1 MSEQTAGKRPKYN
14 QGDTVLSSRVR
25 LARNIDKVPFPVR
38 LNVNRRA
45 AVNRKVCETLKDA
58 GMTMRAV
65 DMSRLYPYEA
75 VALAERHLISPEF
88 TSGTEGRMLL
98 LTEDERISIM
108 LNEEDHIR
116 IQAIEPGLEPEKAY
130 RNACVYDDA
139 LDAGIRFAFD
149 NRLGYLN
156 QNPRDLG
163 TGMRVSVM
171 MHLPA
176 LSKTGG
182 MTKLASMIGKLGM
195 VVRGSYGDAASV
207 KGDIF
212 RIGNQVSMGITE
224 EEAIS
229 NLKTLAMQLAT
240 REHAAAAELVKDI
253 GTRDRITR
261 AEGVLKNAMLL
272 TTDEM
277 MEMLSWVRLGAVY
290 GLNDADP
297 DVISEMFVSLQ
308 PAAINVMAGAK
319 LSAPQRDELRAK
331 LVRQK
336 LSSGAAATE

>member
-1 MSEQTAGKRPKYN
+1 MSATTGNGKTAHP
-14 QGDTVLSSRVR
+14 QGDTILSSRVR
-25 LARNIDKVPFPVR
+25 LARNIDGVPFPVR

-45 AVNRKVCETLKDA
+45 AVNRKVCETLRQA
-58 GMTMRAV
+58 GKTMRAI

-75 VALAERHLISPEF
+75 VSLAERHLISPEF
-88 TSGTEGRMLL
+88 TSGTEGRLL
-98 LTEDERISIM
+98 LLSEDERVSIM

-116 IQAIEPGLEPEKAY
+116 IQAIEPGLAPEQAW

-139 LDAGIRFAFD
+139 LDAGIQYAFD

-182 MTKLASMIGKLGM
+182 MTKFASMIGKLGM
-195 VVRGSYGDAASV
+195 NVRGSYGDAASV

-224 EEAIS
+224 EEAIA
-229 NLKTLAMQLAT
+229 NLKSLAMQLAT

-253 GTRDRITR
+253 SVRDRITR
-261 AEGVLKNAMLL
+261 AEGVLKTAMLL
-272 TTDEM
+272 TADEM
-277 MEMLSWVRLGAVY
+277 MEMLSWVRLGALY

-297 DVISEMFVSLQ
+297 DEISEMFTSLQ
-308 PAAINVMAGAK
+308 PASVNVMAGAG
-319 LSAPQRDELRAK
+319 SRTP
-331 LVRQK
+331 VW
-336 LSSGAAATE
+336 

>member
-1 MSEQTAGKRPKYN
+1 MSATNGNGKTAHP
-14 QGDTVLSSRVR
+14 QGDTILSSRVR
-25 LARNIDKVPFPVR
+25 LARNIDGVPFPVR

-45 AVNRKVCETLKDA
+45 AVNRKVCEALRQA
-58 GMTMRAV
+58 GKTMRAI

-75 VALAERHLISPEF
+75 VSLAERHLISPEF
-88 TSGTEGRMLL
+88 TSGTEGRLL
-98 LTEDERISIM
+98 LLSEDERVSIM

-116 IQAIEPGLEPEKAY
+116 IQAIEPGLAPEQAW

-139 LDAGIRFAFD
+139 LDAGIQYAFD

-182 MTKLASMIGKLGM
+182 MTKFASMIGKLGM
-195 VVRGSYGDAASV
+195 NVRGSYGDAASV

-224 EEAIS
+224 EEAIA
-229 NLKTLAMQLAT
+229 NLKSLAMQLAT

-253 GTRDRITR
+253 GVRDRITR
-261 AEGVLKNAMLL
+261 AEGVLKTAMLL
-272 TTDEM
+272 TADEM
-277 MEMLSWVRLGAVY
+277 MEMLSWVRLGALY

-297 DVISEMFVSLQ
+297 DGISEMFTSLQ
-308 PAAINVMAGAK
+308 PACVNVMAGAK
-319 LSAPQRDELRAK
+319 LTAAQRDELRAQF
-331 LVRQK
+331 VRKK
-336 LSSGAAATE
+336 LSPEG

>member
-1 MSEQTAGKRPKYN
+1 MSATNGNGKTAHP
-14 QGDTVLSSRVR
+14 QGDTILSSRVR
-25 LARNIDKVPFPVR
+25 LARNIDGVPFPVR

-45 AVNRKVCETLKDA
+45 AVNRKVCEALRQA
-58 GMTMRAV
+58 GKTMRAI

-75 VALAERHLISPEF
+75 VSLAERHLISPEF
-88 TSGTEGRMLL
+88 TSGTEGRLL
-98 LTEDERISIM
+98 LLSEDERVSIM

-116 IQAIEPGLEPEKAY
+116 IQAIEPGLAPEQAW

-139 LDAGIRFAFD
+139 LDAGIQYAFD

-182 MTKLASMIGKLGM
+182 MTKFASMIGKLGM
-195 VVRGSYGDAASV
+195 NVRGSYGDAASV

-224 EEAIS
+224 EEAIA
-229 NLKTLAMQLAT
+229 NLKSLAMQLAT

-253 GTRDRITR
+253 GVRDRITR
-261 AEGVLKNAMLL
+261 AEGVLKTAMLL
-272 TTDEM
+272 TADEM
-277 MEMLSWVRLGAVY
+277 MEMLSWVRLGALY

-297 DVISEMFVSLQ
+297 DEISEMFTSLQ
-308 PAAINVMAGAK
+308 PASVNVMAGAK
-319 LSAPQRDELRAK
+319 LTAAQRDELRAQ
-331 LVRQK
+331 LVRKK
-336 LSSGAAATE
+336 LSPEG

>member
-1 MSEQTAGKRPKYN
+1 MSDKGNIKKTTAN

-25 LARNIDKVPFPVR
+25 LARNIDKIPFPVR
-38 LNVNRRA
+38 LNVNHRA
-45 AVNRKVCETLKDA
+45 AVNRKVCETLKNA
-58 GMTMRAV
+58 GLDLRV
-65 DMSRLYPYEA
+65 IDMSRLYPYEA

-88 TSGTEGRMLL
+88 TSGTEGRVLL
-98 LTEDERISIM
+98 LTEDERVSIM

-116 IQAIEPGLEPEKAY
+116 IQAIEPGLAPEQAF

-139 LDAGIRFAFD
+139 LDAGIQYAFD

-182 MTKLASMIGKLGM
+182 MTKFASMIGKLGM
-195 VVRGSYGDAASV
+195 NVRGSYGDAASV

-212 RIGNQVSMGITE
+212 RIGNQVCMGITE
-224 EEAIS
+224 EEAIA
-229 NLKTLAMQLAT
+229 NLKSLAMQIAT

-253 GTRDRITR
+253 GVRDRITR

-272 TTDEM
+272 TADEM
-277 MEMLSWVRLGAVY
+277 MEMLSWVRLGALY

-308 PAAINVMAGAK
+308 PAAINVMAGTK
-319 LSAPQRDELRAK
+319 LTSARQDELRAQ
-331 LVRQK
+331 LVRKK
-336 LSSGAAATE
+336 LTAAADN

>member
-1 MSEQTAGKRPKYN
+1 MSATNGNGKTAHP
-14 QGDTVLSSRVR
+14 QGDTILSSRVR
-25 LARNIDKVPFPVR
+25 LARNIDGVPFPVR

-45 AVNRKVCETLKDA
+45 AVNRKVCEALRQA
-58 GMTMRAV
+58 GKTMRAI

-75 VALAERHLISPEF
+75 VSLAERHLISPEF
-88 TSGTEGRMLL
+88 TSGTEGRLL
-98 LTEDERISIM
+98 LLSEDERVSIM

-116 IQAIEPGLEPEKAY
+116 IQAIEPGLAPEQAWH
-130 RNACVYDDA
+130 NACVYDDA
-139 LDAGIRFAFD
+139 LDAGIQYAFD

-182 MTKLASMIGKLGM
+182 MTKFASMIGKLGM
-195 VVRGSYGDAASV
+195 NVRGSYGDAASV

-224 EEAIS
+224 EEAIA
-229 NLKTLAMQLAT
+229 NLKSLAMQLAT

-253 GTRDRITR
+253 GVRDRITR
-261 AEGVLKNAMLL
+261 AEGVLKTAMLL
-272 TTDEM
+272 TADEM
-277 MEMLSWVRLGAVY
+277 MEMLSWVRLGALY

-297 DVISEMFVSLQ
+297 DEISEMFTSLQ
-308 PAAINVMAGAK
+308 PASVNVMAGAK
-319 LSAPQRDELRAK
+319 LTAAQRDELRAQ
-331 LVRQK
+331 LVRKK
-336 LSSGAAATE
+336 LSPEG

>member
-1 MSEQTAGKRPKYN
+1 MSDTVYNAKTAWP
-14 QGDTVLSSRVR
+14 QGDTILSTRVR
-25 LARNIDKVPFPVR
+25 LARNIDGVPFPVR
-38 LNVNRRA
+38 LNVTRRA
-45 AVNRKVCETLKDA
+45 AVNRTVCETLQAA
-58 GMTMRAV
+58 GMAMRMI

-88 TSGTEGRMLL
+88 ISGTEGRLL
-98 LTEDERISIM
+98 LLSDDERVSIM

-116 IQAIEPGLEPEKAY
+116 IQAIEPGLAPEQAY
-130 RNACVYDDA
+130 RNACAYDDA
-139 LDAGIRFAFD
+139 LDAGVRYAFD

-182 MTKLASMIGKLGM
+182 MTKFASMIGKLGM
-195 VVRGSYGDAASV
+195 NVRGSYGDAASV

-212 RIGNQVSMGITE
+212 RVGNQVSMGITE
-224 EEAIS
+224 EEAIA
-229 NLKTLAMQLAT
+229 NLKSLAMQIAT
-240 REHAAAAELVKDI
+240 REHAAAAEFIKDI
-253 GTRDRITR
+253 GVRDRITR

-272 TTDEM
+272 TADEM
-277 MEMLSWVRLGAVY
+277 MEMLSWVRLGALY

-297 DVISEMFVSLQ
+297 DAISEMFTSLQ
-308 PAAINVMAGAK
+308 PASVNVLAGAK
-319 LSAPQRDELRAK
+319 LTAAQRDELRAQY
-331 LVRQK
+331 VRKK
-336 LSSGAAATE
+336 LSPNG

>member
-1 MSEQTAGKRPKYN
+1 MSDAEKNEKNVYQ

-25 LARNIDKVPFPVR
+25 LARNIDGVPFPVR
-38 LNVNRRA
+38 LNVTRRA
-45 AVNRKVCETLKDA
+45 AVNRKVCETLQNA
-58 GMTMRAV
+58 GKSMRV
-65 DMSRLYPYEA
+65 IDMSRLYPYEA

-88 TSGTEGRMLL
+88 TSGSEGRVLL
-98 LTEDERISIM
+98 LTEDERVSIM

-116 IQAIEPGLEPEKAY
+116 IQAIEPGLAPEAAY
-130 RNACVYDDA
+130 RNACDYDDA
-139 LDAGIRFAFD
+139 LDAGIHYAFD

-182 MTKLASMIGKLGM
+182 MTKFASMIGKLGM
-195 VVRGSYGDAASV
+195 NVRGSYGDAASV

-212 RIGNQVSMGITE
+212 RIGNQVSMGIKE
-224 EEAIS
+224 EEAIG
-229 NLKTLAMQLAT
+229 NLKSIAMQIAT
-240 REHAAAAELVKDI
+240 REHAAAAEFVKDI
-253 GTRDRITR
+253 GVRDRITR

-272 TTDEM
+272 TADEM
-277 MEMLSWVRLGAVY
+277 MEMLSWVRLGALY

-297 DVISEMFVSLQ
+297 YIISEMFTSLQ
-308 PAAINVMAGAK
+308 PASVNVMAGAK
-319 LSAPQRDELRAK
+319 LSAPQRDEVRAK

-336 LSSGAAATE
+336 LSSGTAAAE

>member
-1 MSEQTAGKRPKYN
+1 MSDTENNRKTAYQ

-25 LARNIDKVPFPVR
+25 MARNIDGVPFPVR
-38 LNVNRRA
+38 LNVTQRA
-45 AVNRKVCETLKDA
+45 AVNRKVCETLQKT
-58 GMTMRAV
+58 GKTMRV
-65 DMSRLYPYEA
+65 IDMSRLYPYEA

-88 TSGTEGRMLL
+88 TSGTEGRLLL

-116 IQAIEPGLEPEKAY
+116 IQAIEPGLAPEIAY
-130 RNACVYDDA
+130 RNACAYDDA
-139 LDAGIRFAFD
+139 LDTGVRYAFD

-182 MTKLASMIGKLGM
+182 MTKFASMIGKLGM
-195 VVRGSYGDAASV
+195 NVRGSYGDAASV

-212 RIGNQVSMGITE
+212 RVGNQVSMGITE
-224 EEAIS
+224 AEAIA
-229 NLKTLAMQLAT
+229 NLKTLTMQLAT
-240 REHAAAAELVKDI
+240 KEHAAAAEFVKDI
-253 GTRDRITR
+253 GVRDRITR

-272 TTDEM
+272 TADEM
-277 MEMLSWVRLGAVY
+277 MEMLSWVRLGALY
-290 GLNDADP
+290 GLNGFDP
-297 DVISEMFVSLQ
+297 DVISEMFTSLQ
-308 PAAINVMAGAK
+308 PASVNVMAGAK
-319 LSAPQRDELRAK
+319 LTAARRDELRAQF
-331 LVRQK
+331 VRKK
-336 LSSGAAATE
+336 LSPDG

>member
-1 MSEQTAGKRPKYN
+1 MSATTGNGKTAHP
-14 QGDTVLSSRVR
+14 QGDTILSSRVR
-25 LARNIDKVPFPVR
+25 LARNIDGVPFPVR

-45 AVNRKVCETLKDA
+45 AVNRKVCETLRQA
-58 GMTMRAV
+58 GKTMRAI

-75 VALAERHLISPEF
+75 VSLAERHLISPEF
-88 TSGTEGRMLL
+88 TSGTEGRLL
-98 LTEDERISIM
+98 LLSEDERVSIM

-116 IQAIEPGLEPEKAY
+116 IQAIEPGLAPEQAW

-139 LDAGIRFAFD
+139 LDAGIQYAFD

-182 MTKLASMIGKLGM
+182 MTKFASMIGKLGM
-195 VVRGSYGDAASV
+195 NVRGSYGDAASV

-224 EEAIS
+224 EEAIA
-229 NLKTLAMQLAT
+229 NLKSLAMQLAT

-253 GTRDRITR
+253 SVRDRITR
-261 AEGVLKNAMLL
+261 AEGVLKTAMLL
-272 TTDEM
+272 TADEM
-277 MEMLSWVRLGAVY
+277 MEMLSWVRLGALY

-297 DVISEMFVSLQ
+297 DEISEMFTSLQ
-308 PAAINVMAGAK
+308 PASVNVMAGAK
-319 LSAPQRDELRAK
+319 LTAAQRDELRAQ
-331 LVRQK
+331 LVRKK
-336 LSSGAAATE
+336 LSPEG

>member
-1 MSEQTAGKRPKYN
+1 MSDTVYNAKTAWP
-14 QGDTVLSSRVR
+14 QGDTILSTRVR
-25 LARNIDKVPFPVR
+25 LARNIDGVPFPVR

-45 AVNRKVCETLKDA
+45 AVNRTVCETLQAA
-58 GMTMRAV
+58 GMTMRLI

-88 TSGTEGRMLL
+88 ISGTEGRLL
-98 LTEDERISIM
+98 LLSDDERVSIM

-116 IQAIEPGLEPEKAY
+116 IQAIEPGLAPEQAY
-130 RNACVYDDA
+130 RNACAYDDA
-139 LDAGIRFAFD
+139 LDAGVRYAFD

-182 MTKLASMIGKLGM
+182 MTKFASMIGKLGM
-195 VVRGSYGDAASV
+195 NVRGSYGDAASV

-212 RIGNQVSMGITE
+212 RVGNQVSMGITE
-224 EEAIS
+224 EEAIA
-229 NLKTLAMQLAT
+229 NLKSLAMQIAT
-240 REHAAAAELVKDI
+240 REHAAAAEFVKDI
-253 GTRDRITR
+253 GVRDRITR

-272 TTDEM
+272 TADEM
-277 MEMLSWVRLGAVY
+277 MEMLSWVRLGALY

-297 DVISEMFVSLQ
+297 DAISEMFTSLQ
-308 PAAINVMAGAK
+308 PASVNVLAGAK
-319 LSAPQRDELRAK
+319 LTAAQRDELRAQY
-331 LVRQK
+331 VRKK
-336 LSSGAAATE
+336 LSPNG

>member
-1 MSEQTAGKRPKYN
+1 MSDRNDQKKAVVE

-25 LARNIDKVPFPVR
+25 LARNLDGVPFPVR
-38 LNVNRRA
+38 LNAANRA
-45 AVNRKVCETLKDA
+45 AVNRKVCEALQKA
-58 GMTMRAV
+58 GLSLRV
-65 DMSRLYPYEA
+65 IDMSRLYPYEA

-88 TSGTEGRMLL
+88 TSGSEGRLL
-98 LTEDERISIM
+98 LLSEDERISIM

-116 IQAIEPGLEPEKAY
+116 IQALEPGLAPEKAY

-139 LDAGIRFAFD
+139 LDAGVQYAFD

-163 TGMRVSVM
+163 TGLRVSVM

-182 MTKLASMIGKLGM
+182 MTKFASMIARLGM
-195 VVRGSYGDAASV
+195 NVRGSYGDAASV

-229 NLKTLAMQLAT
+229 NLKSLAMQLAT
-240 REHAAAAELVKDI
+240 KEHEAAAEFIKDI
-253 GTRDRITR
+253 GVHDRITR

-272 TTDEM
+272 TADEM
-277 MEMLSWVRLGAVY
+277 MEMLSWVRLGALY

-297 DVISEMFVSLQ
+297 DAVSEMFVSLQ
-308 PAAINVMAGAK
+308 PAAVNVMAGAK
-319 LSAPQRDELRAK
+319 LTAAQRDELRAEC
-331 LVRQK
+331 VRKK
-336 LSSGAAATE
+336 LSPNS

>member
-1 MSEQTAGKRPKYN
+1 MSTENIRKTAYR

-25 LARNIDKVPFPVR
+25 LARNIDGVPFPVR
-38 LNVNRRA
+38 LNATQRN
-45 AVNRKVCETLKDA
+45 AVNRKVCETLQAA
-58 GMTMRAV
+58 GMKMRLI

-88 TSGTEGRMLL
+88 TSGTDGRLLL

-130 RNACVYDDA
+130 VSAAAYDDA
-139 LDAGIRFAFD
+139 LDAGLRFAFD

-163 TGMRVSVM
+163 TGLRVSVM

-182 MTKLASMIGKLGM
+182 MTKFASMIAKLGM
-195 VVRGSYGDAASV
+195 NVRGSYGDAASV

-212 RIGNQVSMGITE
+212 RISNQVSMGITE

-229 NLKTLAMQLAT
+229 NLKSIAMQIAT
-240 REHAAAAELVKDI
+240 KEHGAAAEFVKDI
-253 GTRDRITR
+253 SVRDRITR

-272 TTDEM
+272 PADEM
-277 MEMLSWVRLGAVY
+277 MEMLSWVRLGALY
-290 GLNDADP
+290 GLNEADP

-308 PAAINVMAGAK
+308 PAAVNVLAGAK
-319 LSAPQRDELRAK
+319 LTAAQRDELRAE
-331 LVRQK
+331 LVRKK
-336 LSSGAAATE
+336 LSPPPRTAE

>member
-1 MSEQTAGKRPKYN
+1 MSGTTVNGKTAHP
-14 QGDTVLSSRVR
+14 QGDTILSTRVR
-25 LARNIDKVPFPVR
+25 LARNIDGVPFPVR

-45 AVNRKVCETLKDA
+45 AVNRKVCETLRQA
-58 GMTMRAV
+58 GKTMRAI

-88 TSGTEGRMLL
+88 TSGTEGRLL
-98 LTEDERISIM
+98 LLSEDERVSIM

-116 IQAIEPGLEPEKAY
+116 IQAIEPGLAPEQAW
-130 RNACVYDDA
+130 RNACAYDDA
-139 LDAGIRFAFD
+139 LDAGIQYAFD

-182 MTKLASMIGKLGM
+182 MTKFASMIGKLGM
-195 VVRGSYGDAASV
+195 NVRGSYGDAASV

-224 EEAIS
+224 EEAIA
-229 NLKTLAMQLAT
+229 NLKSLAMQIAT

-253 GTRDRITR
+253 GVRDRITR
-261 AEGVLKNAMLL
+261 AEGVLKTAMLL
-272 TTDEM
+272 TADEM
-277 MEMLSWVRLGAVY
+277 MEMLSWVRLGALY

-297 DVISEMFVSLQ
+297 DGISEMFTSLQ
-308 PAAINVMAGAK
+308 PACVNVMAGAK
-319 LSAPQRDELRAK
+319 LTAAQRDELRAQF
-331 LVRQK
+331 VRKK
-336 LSSGAAATE
+336 LSPEG

>member
-1 MSEQTAGKRPKYN
+1 MSGTYTKKTACP

-25 LARNIDKVPFPVR
+25 LARNIDGVPFPVR
-38 LNVNRRA
+38 LNAARRA
-45 AVNRKVCETLKDA
+45 AVNQTVCETLRRA
-58 GMTMRAV
+58 GFQLRAV

-88 TSGTEGRMLL
+88 LSGTEGRMLL

-116 IQAIEPGLEPEKAY
+116 IQAIEPGLAPETAY
-130 RNACVYDDA
+130 RNACAYDEV
-139 LDAGIRFAFD
+139 LDGGVRFAFD

-182 MTKLASMIGKLGM
+182 MTKFASMIGRLGM
-195 VVRGSYGDAASV
+195 NVRGSYGDAASV

-212 RIGNQVSMGITE
+212 RIGNQVSMNITE
-224 EEAIS
+224 EAAIA
-229 NLKTLAMQLAT
+229 NLKSLTMQIAT
-240 REHAAAAELVKDI
+240 REHAAAAEFIKDI
-253 GTRDRITR
+253 GIRDRITR

-272 TTDEM
+272 TADEM
-277 MEMLSWVRLGAVY
+277 MEMLSWVRLGALY

-297 DVISEMFVSLQ
+297 DQISEMFTSLQ
-308 PAAINVMAGAK
+308 PAALNVLAGEK
-319 LSAPQRDELRAK
+319 LTAARRDELRAE
-331 LVRQK
+331 LVRKK
-336 LSSGAAATE
+336 LSVRPSAD

>member
-1 MSEQTAGKRPKYN
+1 MSATNGNGKTAHP
-14 QGDTVLSSRVR
+14 QGDTILSSRVR
-25 LARNIDKVPFPVR
+25 LARNIDGVPFPVR

-45 AVNRKVCETLKDA
+45 AVNRKVCEALRQA
-58 GMTMRAV
+58 GKTMRAI

-75 VALAERHLISPEF
+75 VSLAERHLISPEF
-88 TSGTEGRMLL
+88 TSGTEGRLL
-98 LTEDERISIM
+98 LLSEDEHVSIM

-116 IQAIEPGLEPEKAY
+116 IQAIEPGLAPEQAW
-130 RNACVYDDA
+130 RNACAYDDA
-139 LDAGIRFAFD
+139 LDAGIQYAFD

-182 MTKLASMIGKLGM
+182 MTKFASMIGKLGM
-195 VVRGSYGDAASV
+195 NVRGSYGDAASV

-224 EEAIS
+224 EEAIA
-229 NLKTLAMQLAT
+229 NLKSLAMQLAT

-253 GTRDRITR
+253 GVRDRITR
-261 AEGVLKNAMLL
+261 AEGVLKTAMLL
-272 TTDEM
+272 TADEM
-277 MEMLSWVRLGAVY
+277 MEMLSWVRLGALY

-297 DVISEMFVSLQ
+297 DEISEMFTSLQ
-308 PAAINVMAGAK
+308 PASVNVMAGAK
-319 LSAPQRDELRAK
+319 LTAAQRDELRAQ
-331 LVRQK
+331 LVRKK
-336 LSSGAAATE
+336 LSPES

>member
-1 MSEQTAGKRPKYN
+1 MSEKEAVRKNAYP

-25 LARNIDKVPFPVR
+25 LARNIDGVPFPVR
-38 LNVNRRA
+38 LNVTRRA
-45 AVNRKVCETLKDA
+45 AVNRKVCETLQKA
-58 GMTMRAV
+58 GKSMRVV

-75 VALAERHLISPEF
+75 VSLAERHLISPEF
-88 TSGTEGRMLL
+88 TSGTEGRLLL

-116 IQAIEPGLEPEKAY
+116 IQAIEPGLAPEEAY
-130 RNACVYDDA
+130 RNACDYDDA
-139 LDAGIRFAFD
+139 LDAGIRYAFD

-195 VVRGSYGDAASV
+195 NVRGSYGDAASV

-212 RIGNQVSMGITE
+212 RVGNQVSMGITE
-224 EEAIS
+224 AEAIA
-229 NLKTLAMQLAT
+229 NLKTLTMQLAT
-240 REHAAAAELVKDI
+240 KEHAAAAEFVKDI
-253 GTRDRITR
+253 GVRDRITR

-272 TTDEM
+272 TADEM
-277 MEMLSWVRLGAVY
+277 MEMLSWVRLGALY

-297 DVISEMFVSLQ
+297 DVISEMFTSLQ
-308 PAAINVMAGAK
+308 PATVNVMAGAK
-319 LSAPQRDELRAK
+319 LTAAQRDELRAGYVRKK
-331 LVRQK
+331 LVPDD
-336 LSSGAAATE
+336 

>member
-1 MSEQTAGKRPKYN
+1 MSATTGNGKTAHP
-14 QGDTVLSSRVR
+14 QGDTILSSRVR
-25 LARNIDKVPFPVR
+25 LARNIDGVPFPVR

-45 AVNRKVCETLKDA
+45 AVNRKVCEALRQA
-58 GMTMRAV
+58 GKTMRAI

-75 VALAERHLISPEF
+75 VSLAERHLISPEF
-88 TSGTEGRMLL
+88 TSGTEGRLL
-98 LTEDERISIM
+98 LLSEDERVSIM

-116 IQAIEPGLEPEKAY
+116 IQAIEPGLAPEQAW

-139 LDAGIRFAFD
+139 LDAGIQYAFD

-182 MTKLASMIGKLGM
+182 MTKFASMIGKLGM
-195 VVRGSYGDAASV
+195 NVRGSYGDAASV

-224 EEAIS
+224 EEAIA
-229 NLKTLAMQLAT
+229 NLKSLAMQLAT

-253 GTRDRITR
+253 GVRDRITR
-261 AEGVLKNAMLL
+261 AEGVLKTAMLL
-272 TTDEM
+272 TADEM
-277 MEMLSWVRLGAVY
+277 MEMLSWVRLGALY

-297 DVISEMFVSLQ
+297 DEISEMFTSLQ
-308 PAAINVMAGAK
+308 PASVNVMAGAK
-319 LSAPQRDELRAK
+319 LTAAQRDELRAQ
-331 LVRQK
+331 LVRKK
-336 LSSGAAATE
+336 LSPEG

>member
-1 MSEQTAGKRPKYN
+1 MSGMEYNAKTAWP
-14 QGDTVLSSRVR
+14 QGDTILSSRVR
-25 LARNIDKVPFPVR
+25 LARNIDGVPFPVR

-45 AVNRKVCETLKDA
+45 AVNRKVCETLRTA
-58 GMTMRAV
+58 GKSMRV
-65 DMSRLYPYEA
+65 IDMSRLYPYEA

-88 TSGTEGRMLL
+88 TSGTEGRLL
-98 LTEDERISIM
+98 LLSDDERVSIM

-116 IQAIEPGLEPEKAY
+116 IQAIEPGLAPEQAY
-130 RNACVYDDA
+130 RSACAYDDA
-139 LDAGIRFAFD
+139 LDAGIQYAFD

-182 MTKLASMIGKLGM
+182 MTKFASMIGKLGM
-195 VVRGSYGDAASV
+195 NVRGSYGDAASV

-224 EEAIS
+224 AEAIA
-229 NLKTLAMQLAT
+229 NLKSLAMQIAT

-253 GTRDRITR
+253 GARDRITR

-272 TTDEM
+272 TADEM
-277 MEMLSWVRLGAVY
+277 MEMLSWVRLGALY
-290 GLNDADP
+290 GLCDADP
-297 DVISEMFVSLQ
+297 DVIAEMFTSLQ
-308 PAAINVMAGAK
+308 PACVNVLAGAK
-319 LSAPQRDELRAK
+319 LTAAQRDELRAQCVQK
-331 LVRQK
+331 K
-336 LSSGAAATE
+336 LSPDG